1 MHVFTSGV
9 LQNLIIKTIYEVAI
23 TTINIINIYHIAGS
37 QTWGYQAF
45 SHHMVYKY
53 HLTKWTP

>member
-1 MHVFTSGV
+1 MHVFTSEV

-37 QTWGYQAF
+37 QTWCYQAF

-53 HLTKWTP
+53 HLTN